1 MPILELLI
9 DGAQTVFHHLT
20 LLLLGFS
27 IFSTLALLI
36 AYQFFLPALAKSL
49 PSRIGCFLMLGG
61 LMGLQLGHYLYFSES
76 IDVLSQRW
84 YISLLLLVPP
94 AFYVSSRAVLL
105 PDAIWKRLHL
115 LHFLPFVLG
124 ALILP
129 ASVGPAVAFL
139 SGTCYTFWFARVVYG
154 MRGNSQ
160 RFKFEMFFFGLF
172 AATALCALML
182 GLSLPYIDQFVFYF
196 AYSNFISVSVLLIL
210 IALVSFPDLLTDI
223 VEVAEQ
229 AYAKSK
235 LENVDIPAALERLES
250 VMTQDMVYQNEGLNL
265 EMLAELVSLSHHQL
279 SELINSQFAVGFS
292 RYVRE
297 QRVVAAKRLLL
308 DEPKTSV
315 LVISMMTGFKSQSN
329 FYTAF
334 RQLTGTS
341 PGQFRSQSAGQ
352 DKASNS

>member
-1 MPILELLI
+1 M
-9 DGAQTVFHHLT
+9 FHHLT
-20 LLLLGFS
+20 LLLIGFS
-27 IFSTLALLI
+27 IFSSLALLI
-36 AYQFFLPALAKSL
+36 AYQLFLPALAKSL
-49 PSRIGCFLMLGG
+49 PSRVGCFLMLGG
-61 LMGLQLGHYLYFSES
+61 LVGLQLGHYLYFSES
-76 IDVLSQRW
+76 VDVLSHRW
-84 YISLLLLVPP
+84 YVSLLLLVPP

-105 PDAIWKRLHL
+105 PGAIWQLGHL
-115 LHFLPFVLG
+115 LHFLPVSLS

-129 ASVGPAVAFL
+129 TPVGPAVAFF

-154 MRGNSQ
+154 MRGHSR

-182 GLSLPYIDQFVFYF
+182 GLSLPYIDQSVFYL
-196 AYSNFISVSVLLIL
+196 AYSNFISISVLLIL
-210 IALVSFPDLLTDI
+210 IALVSFPDLLVDI

-235 LENVDIPAALERLES
+235 LTNVDVPAALERLES
-250 VMTQDMVYQNEGLNL
+250 VMTQDLVYQNESLNL
-265 EMLAELVSLSHHQL
+265 ETLSELVSLSNHQL
-279 SELINSQFAVGFS
+279 SELINSQFAVGFP

-334 RQLTGTS
+334 RELTGMS
-341 PGQFRSQSAGQ
+341 PGQFRSQASGQ
-352 DKASNS
+352 DNSSNS

>member
-1 MPILELLI
+1 MPTLEFFI
-9 DGAQTVFHHLT
+9 DGVQAVFYHLT
-20 LLLLGFS
+20 ILLTGFS
-27 IFSTLALLI
+27 IFSSLALLI

-49 PSRIGCFLMLGG
+49 SSRIGCFLMLGG
-61 LMGLQLGHYLYFSES
+61 LVGLQLGHYLYFSENV
-76 IDVLSQRW
+76 DVLPHRW

-105 PDAIWKRLHL
+105 PSATWKLWHL
-115 LHFLPFVLG
+115 LHFLPFSLG
-124 ALILP
+124 ALTLP
-129 ASVGPAVAFL
+129 TLIGPAVAFL

-154 MRGNSQ
+154 MRGHSR

-172 AATALCALML
+172 AATALSGLML
-182 GLSLPYIDQFVFYF
+182 GLSLPYIDHSVFYL
-196 AYSNFISVSVLLIL
+196 AYANFISVSVLLIL
-210 IALVSFPDLLTDI
+210 TALVSFPDLLADI

-235 LENVDIPAALERLES
+235 LTNVDVPAALERLES
-250 VMTQDMVYQNEGLNL
+250 VMTQDLVYQNENLNL
-265 EMLAELVSLSHHQL
+265 ETLSELVSLSNHQL

-297 QRVVAAKRLLL
+297 QRILAAKLLLL

-334 RQLTGTS
+334 RELTGTS
-341 PGQFRSQSAGQ
+341 PGQYRTQALGH
-352 DKASNS
+352 DNASNS